1 MNNIA
6 EVVKNQHTYFKNNK
20 SRDLSFR
27 IEQLKK
33 LKSVLKKHEDH
44 FMEAI
49 KKDFQKPAL
58 ESYGTEIGFLYSEI
72 DHILK
77 HIKKWAQTERVWGS
91 FINFPSRNY
100 IYRQPYGVALVIG
113 AWNYPLLLS
122 LSPALGAIAAGNC
135 TIIKP
140 SEISRHTS
148 PLLADIINSNFEEGY
163 LRVIEGAAETT
174 QELLDEPLDYIFFTG
189 STRVGKIIMGKAAEQ
204 LTPLT
209 LELGGKSPAIVHSDA
224 DVSTA
229 ARRIV
234 WGKFINAGQTCVAP
248 DYVYVHKDLKESLL
262 KSLKQEITGFYGTDP
277 QKSPDYARIINSK
290 HFNRLKGYLE
300 NGTIVTGGQTDEQEL
315 FIAPTILEDIA
326 WEDKVMQEE
335 IFGPLLP
342 VMPYENLNE
351 IMNTIRE
358 KPTPLSLYL
367 FTGNK
372 DIEKKIIKELPFG
385 GGCINDTIAHLGNLN
400 LPFGG
405 LGQSGFGNYHGK
417 SSFDI
422 FSHKKS
428 IMKKPTW
435 LDNPMRYAPY
445 SGKLKWLK
453 KLFN

>member
-1 MNNIA
+1 MNNISDL
-6 EVVKNQHTYFKNNK
+6 VNKQHTFFRKNITK
-20 SRDLSFR
+20 DLPFR

-33 LKSVLKKHEDH
+33 LKSVLKEHEDG
-44 FMEAI
+44 FLETL
-49 KKDFQKPAL
+49 KKDFQKPPL

-77 HIKKWAQTERVWGS
+77 HLKEWAKPERVWGS

-100 IYRQPYGVALVIG
+100 IYPQPYGVSLVIG

-122 LSPALGAIAAGNC
+122 LSPALGAISAGNC

-140 SEISRHTS
+140 SEISAHTS
-148 PLLADIINSNFEEGY
+148 SLLAEIINANFDEGY
-163 LRVIEGAAETT
+163 LRVVEGGAETT
-174 QELLDEPLDYIFFTG
+174 QEILNEPLDYIFFTG
-189 STRVGKIIMGKAAEQ
+189 SIRVGKIIMKEAAKQ

-224 DVSTA
+224 DVSIA

-234 WGKFINAGQTCVAP
+234 WGKFLNAGQTCVAP
-248 DYVYVHKDLKESLL
+248 DYVYVHRDLKDSLI
-262 KSLKQEITGFYGTDP
+262 KNISNEITDFYGANP
-277 QKSPDYARIINSK
+277 QESNDYARIINRK
-290 HFNRLKGYLE
+290 HYKRLKGYLE
-300 NGTIVTGGQTDEQEL
+300 NVSIVSGGETNEQDL
-315 FIAPTILEDIA
+315 YIAPTIIENVSWD
-326 WEDKVMQEE
+326 DKVMQEE
-335 IFGPLLP
+335 IFGPILP
-342 VMPYENLNE
+342 ILAYEDLDDTLNV
-351 IMNTIRE
+351 IRE
-358 KPTPLSLYL
+358 KATPLSLYL
-367 FTGNK
+367 FTSS
-372 DIEKKIIKELPFG
+372 DKIQKEIINSIPFG
-385 GGCINDTIAHLGNLN
+385 GGCINDTIAHLGNHN

-417 SSFDI
+417 NSFEI

-453 KLFN
+453 KIFN